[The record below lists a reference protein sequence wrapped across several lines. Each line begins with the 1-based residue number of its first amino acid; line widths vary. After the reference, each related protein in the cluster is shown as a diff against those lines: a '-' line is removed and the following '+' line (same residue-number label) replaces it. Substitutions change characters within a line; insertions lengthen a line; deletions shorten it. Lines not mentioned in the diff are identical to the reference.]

1 MHNIVK
7 LVWGQFPCGC
17 DGMNSRNDRNILDGG
32 GAVVPYC
39 SPSLLPPIGGN
50 DAALSEGLWRQR
62 IKEELCDDTYNWY
75 LVEFVMFSGFW
86 ETRYAN
92 LGG

>member
-1 MHNIVK
+1 M
-7 LVWGQFPCGC
+7 
-17 DGMNSRNDRNILDGG
+17 
-32 GAVVPYC
+32 PYF

-50 DAALSEGLWRQR
+50 DVALSEGLWCQR
-62 IKEELCDDTYNWY
+62 IKEEPCDVTNNWY